1 MYGDRTSGFAP
12 HFILEL
18 AMGFCRMC
26 QKYTILV
33 YPIKEYI
40 FVRQIKTN
48 MDKSIHS
55 HLYHQ
60 VIGRLRS
67 KREGKGVTQA
77 QLADKLGVNQNFISK
92 IETCDRRLDLIE
104 LRQICQVL
112 GISFVD
118 FVAEV
123 ERDILSKEEK

>member
-1 MYGDRTSGFAP
+1 M
-12 HFILEL
+12 
-18 AMGFCRMC
+18 
-26 QKYTILV
+26 
-33 YPIKEYI
+33 
-40 FVRQIKTN
+40 RQIKTN

-77 QLADKLGVNQNFISK
+77 QLADKLGVNKNFISK